1 MSSQTQRQ
9 PDHGVVRQ
17 YSVFVENK
25 VGRLSELVESL
36 AKADVHIL
44 ALCMVDSTDSVII
57 RIVVDHPEQ
66 AEAVLDEHKFANDVV
81 GVVALELPSEAHLKN
96 VADIL
101 LRAEI
106 NIHYLY
112 PFLFRPS
119 GRCGLVLRADDQD
132 LAAAVLA
139 RHGVT
144 VLGQSDLSR

>member
-9 PDHGVVRQ
+9 PDLGVVRQ

-25 VGRLSELVESL
+25 VGRLSELIESL

-66 AEAVLDEHKFANDVV
+66 AEAVFTEHQFANDVV
-81 GVVALELPSEAHLKN
+81 GIIALELPSEAHLKE

-119 GRCGLVLRADDQD
+119 GKCGLVLRADDQD
-132 LAAAVLA
+132 LAGSVLQRHGMTVLSQNDLA
-139 RHGVT
+139 R
-144 VLGQSDLSR
+144 

>member
-9 PDHGVVRQ
+9 PDLGVVRQ

-66 AEAVLDEHKFANDVV
+66 VRL
-81 GVVALELPSEAHLKN
+81 GPVA
-96 VADIL
+96 
-101 LRAEI
+101 
-106 NIHYLY
+106 
-112 PFLFRPS
+112 
-119 GRCGLVLRADDQD
+119 GL
-132 LAAAVLA
+132 
-139 RHGVT
+139 G
-144 VLGQSDLSR
+144 

>member
-1 MSSQTQRQ
+1 MRQ
-9 PDHGVVRQ
+9 F
-17 YSVFVENK
+17 SVFVENK

-44 ALCMVDSTDSVII
+44 AMCLVDSTDSTII
-57 RIVVDHPEQ
+57 RM
-66 AEAVLDEHKFANDVV
+66 VLDQPEAGERVMDEHQFAHDVN
-81 GVVALELPSEAHLKN
+81 GVLALELPSEASLKE

-106 NIHYLY
+106 NILYLY

-132 LAAAVLA
+132 LAGSVLA
-139 RHGVT
+139 RHGIT
-144 VLGQSDLSR
+144 VLGQSDLAR